1 VRVTNVA
8 AKTLGALALIVRA
21 LVYGALATV
30 LLVVGAVL
38 IYGFGAGYF
47 EYFTVPPPLNFVV
60 APALF
65 VGWIVVVYK
74 FVAHRI

>member
-1 VRVTNVA
+1 VPVTNVA

-60 APALF
+60 AAALF
-65 VGWIVVVYK
+65 VGWIIVVYK